1 MPEWVPCAGTGEWHQ
16 TVRALVQLWR
26 EVGHLGV
33 IASGPIAWMPQADWD
48 HRPTTWHPH
57 YPHLDHCRWLF
68 APHSEHYHPEQPDG
82 PEQLD
87 RDGSLVSGST
97 LAIATCHIPL
107 AEQDP
112 LAEEQFLWFLTPVF
126 GAVAV
131 QGRHPHTGQPGIL
144 VSFEPEAMQHTWQ
157 ALRHRIRQSDAL
169 GLAGWDRV
177 IQSFP
182 PQDPHHRVLAHYSTL
197 LLLSTRAEGGATAQ
211 LPHGIP
217 SPSHPHLHPAL
228 PQETLV
234 AGLNPESP
242 THLHDRAGVE
252 QDPIAK
258 TDQPQVSTGSRH
270 GQDTSSTRPTSPAAG
285 SQPGSHTHEEPKGVS
300 EAELLRALVH
310 EINTPLSA
318 ILTRVRLALKQPNLP
333 ARTQEH
339 LHKIEQE
346 CLEQIERFKLFFQAT
361 ERDPQR
367 LQLEPTA
374 LVTILKEKLPRWQEQ
389 VRRRGSH
396 LDIEIP
402 ADLPNVVSDPQR
414 LDTILS
420 GMIDRVARISPPGSD
435 IRIQVVSAGEQ
446 VKLQLQVKGTE
457 GSLSHPSGSLPTQ
470 AIGQILVLQPETGAI
485 SLSIP
490 VTQTLFRALG
500 GYFTVRH
507 RAEQGDVFTIYLPR
521 QI

>member
-1 MPEWVPCAGTGEWHQ
+1 
-16 TVRALVQLWR
+16 
-26 EVGHLGV
+26 
-33 IASGPIAWMPQADWD
+33 
-48 HRPTTWHPH
+48 
-57 YPHLDHCRWLF
+57 
-68 APHSEHYHPEQPDG
+68 
-82 PEQLD
+82 
-87 RDGSLVSGST
+87 
-97 LAIATCHIPL
+97 
-107 AEQDP
+107 
-112 LAEEQFLWFLTPVF
+112 
-126 GAVAV
+126 
-131 QGRHPHTGQPGIL
+131 
-144 VSFEPEAMQHTWQ
+144 
-157 ALRHRIRQSDAL
+157 
-169 GLAGWDRV
+169 
-177 IQSFP
+177 
-182 PQDPHHRVLAHYSTL
+182 
-197 LLLSTRAEGGATAQ
+197 
-211 LPHGIP
+211 
-217 SPSHPHLHPAL
+217 
-228 PQETLV
+228 
-234 AGLNPESP
+234 
-242 THLHDRAGVE
+242 
-252 QDPIAK
+252 
-258 TDQPQVSTGSRH
+258 
-270 GQDTSSTRPTSPAAG
+270 
-285 SQPGSHTHEEPKGVS
+285 
-300 EAELLRALVH
+300 LVH

>member
-1 MPEWVPCAGTGEWHQ
+1 
-16 TVRALVQLWR
+16 
-26 EVGHLGV
+26 
-33 IASGPIAWMPQADWD
+33 
-48 HRPTTWHPH
+48 
-57 YPHLDHCRWLF
+57 
-68 APHSEHYHPEQPDG
+68 
-82 PEQLD
+82 
-87 RDGSLVSGST
+87 
-97 LAIATCHIPL
+97 
-107 AEQDP
+107 
-112 LAEEQFLWFLTPVF
+112 
-126 GAVAV
+126 
-131 QGRHPHTGQPGIL
+131 
-144 VSFEPEAMQHTWQ
+144 MQHTWE
-157 ALRHRIRQSDAL
+157 ALRHRIRQSDAA

-197 LLLSTRAEGGATAQ
+197 LLLSTRPEVGATAQ
-211 LPHGIP
+211 LPNGIP
-217 SPSHPHLHPAL
+217 APFHPHSHPAL
-228 PQETLV
+228 PQQTLEFP
-234 AGLNPESP
+234 AHP
-242 THLHDRAGVE
+242 HDEVRIE
-252 QDPIAK
+252 QDPI
-258 TDQPQVSTGSRH
+258 TRQHPPQVTTGSRH
-270 GQDTSSTRPTSPAAG
+270 GQEAPSTRQASPALG
-285 SQPGSHTHEEPKGVS
+285 SQAPEEPKGVS

-333 ARTQEH
+333 ARVQEH

-361 ERDPQR
+361 EMDPQR
-367 LQLEPTA
+367 LRLEPTA

-389 VRRRGSH
+389 VQRRGSH

-402 ADLPNVVSDPQR
+402 PDLPNVVSDPQR

-457 GSLSHPSGSLPTQ
+457 GSLNHPSGSLPTQ